1 MAYPT
6 QVDSVYSFL
15 MLWLFV
21 RRGFPSNLRSDLP
34 MLQPSLGRFRR
45 MLRLLV
51 LIPRRWWHRLTEL
64 VLSDNFL
71 FEKING
77 MIASS
82 IICLYSLL
90 TFSRMALPWDEI
102 ETLFTSGSL
111 VPSAPNIANAA

>member
-21 RRGFPSNLRSDLP
+21 RRGFPSDLRSDLP

-45 MLRLLV
+45 KLRLLV
-51 LIPRRWWHRLTEL
+51 LIPRHWWHRLTEL
-64 VLSDNFL
+64 ILSDNFL

-77 MIASS
+77 MIAFQYHLSV
-82 IICLYSLL
+82 L
-90 TFSRMALPWDEI
+90 TFNVLENGA
-102 ETLFTSGSL
+102 SL
-111 VPSAPNIANAA
+111 G